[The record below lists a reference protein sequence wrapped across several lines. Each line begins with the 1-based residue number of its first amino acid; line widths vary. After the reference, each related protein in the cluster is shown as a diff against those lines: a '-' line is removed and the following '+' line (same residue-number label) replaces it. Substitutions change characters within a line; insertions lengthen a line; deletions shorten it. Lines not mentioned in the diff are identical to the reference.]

1 MLSSYYYPELKE
13 RMDQIKANIGK
24 VDAVTLNRLIN
35 REIARLG
42 IDTRNWVDKTVVSDS
57 SPKKKV
63 GMFYYAK
70 DKSFSEQ
77 LLPNKQVSGVV
88 GYVDETGHHGLIV
101 TLDQYRYQ
109 WADEYTYDADD
120 YYVPQG
126 ATGKQRTSIVW
137 HVFQQDLSIDIEKF
151 LKNLRRKKDAQLL
164 DKMRGADW
172 YEPEPINE
180 KYEVKKMK
188 ESHDDSSVI
197 CYNYSENGIRQGEA
211 FLGNKEEMSLI
222 CKNRYQINQAL
233 SLIPDAVLLHPSYY
247 WTGTLDP
254 DNRRADGAFY
264 RLHAW
269 AFNFNNGMSYSC
281 NIEYFAYI
289 RPLLEF

>member
-1 MLSSYYYPELKE
+1 MFFHYYPALKE
-13 RMDQIKANIGK
+13 RMDHIKALIGK

-42 IDTRNWVDKTVVSDS
+42 IDTQNWVDKSVVSDS
-57 SPKKKV
+57 APKKKV

-70 DKSFSEQ
+70 DKSFSER
-77 LLPNKQVSGVV
+77 LLSNKRVSGVV
-88 GYVDETGHHGLIV
+88 GYVDETGQHGLIV

-109 WADEYTYDADD
+109 WADEYTHDADD

-126 ATGKQRTSIVW
+126 ATGKQRTCIVW
-137 HVFQQDLSIDIEKF
+137 YVFQQDLKIDIEKYHRVCCQTDADS
-151 LKNLRRKKDAQLL
+151 LTEELGMKGIKN
-164 DKMRGADW
+164 G
-172 YEPEPINE
+172 
-180 KYEVKKMK
+180 
-188 ESHDDSSVI
+188 HDDSSVI
-197 CYNYSENGIRQGEA
+197 CYNYSEYDIRQGEA

-222 CKNRYQINQAL
+222 CQNRYQINKSLDLISDAL
-233 SLIPDAVLLHPSYY
+233 PLHPSYY

-254 DNRRADGAFY
+254 DNTRADGAFY

-269 AFNFNNGMSYSC
+269 ALNFNNGMSYSC
-281 NIEYFAYI
+281 NIGYHAYI

>member
-63 GMFYYAK
+63 GMFYYAE

-88 GYVDETGHHGLIV
+88 GYVDETGQHGLIV
-101 TLDQYRYQ
+101 TLYQYRYQ
-109 WADEYTYDADD
+109 WADEYTHDADD

-126 ATGKQRTSIVW
+126 ATSKQRTSIVW
-137 HVFQQDLSIDIEKF
+137 YVFQQGLKIDIEKY
-151 LKNLRRKKDAQLL
+151 LQYCKRNECASVWDVPSVTIIDKEAGINDIKN
-164 DKMRGADW
+164 
-172 YEPEPINE
+172 
-180 KYEVKKMK
+180 
-188 ESHDDSSVI
+188 SHDDSSVI
-197 CYNYSENGIRQGEA
+197 CYNYSKDGIRQGEA
-211 FLGNKEEMSLI
+211 FLGNKEEMSLV
-222 CKNRYQINQAL
+222 CQNRYQINQAL
-233 SLIPDAVLLHPSYY
+233 SLIPHAELLHPSYY

-254 DNRRADGAFY
+254 DNRRADY

-269 AFNFNNGMSYSC
+269 ALALNFNNGMSYSC
-281 NIEYFAYI
+281 NIEYYAYI
-289 RPLLEF
+289 LPLLEF